1 MSRQASQ
8 DFAIRMFHVHIPV
21 NRFPEDFFAIRFLPP
36 RISFFQD
43 WFQSAVVEGRL
54 AHLLLLINK
63 RSELMMFWGLMHT
76 SLGSIHVSN
85 MTTGIRPYKY
95 CLSLSF
101 FTFYFS
107 FVDALFSRSFDHFLC
122 LINFTFTIVLSLF
135 SSFDS
140 NIEIDILDKNT
151 PESYKARDTQK
162 PGQPRP
168 DKKKKKEK
176 ETTKKGGKQKWEGTE
191 WRFSVL
197 SLVITVLF
205 KFLCISALFVFACMC
220 FLCFIIVTGFERFL
234 AIDFSLI
241 WFWFFGFLNDALFFS
256 ACACSSWLGLHR
268 WRLFN
273 FRDDDLWLMRWEWD
287 MNDYSVLNTSFL
299 PYICL
304 FDDWNFV
311 NQFNGLVP
319 LSMVSVL

>member
-1 MSRQASQ
+1 
-8 DFAIRMFHVHIPV
+8 
-21 NRFPEDFFAIRFLPP
+21 
-36 RISFFQD
+36 
-43 WFQSAVVEGRL
+43 
-54 AHLLLLINK
+54 
-63 RSELMMFWGLMHT
+63 MHT

-176 ETTKKGGKQKWEGTE
+176 ETTKKGGKQK
-191 WRFSVL
+191 
-197 SLVITVLF
+197 
-205 KFLCISALFVFACMC
+205 
-220 FLCFIIVTGFERFL
+220 
-234 AIDFSLI
+234 
-241 WFWFFGFLNDALFFS
+241 
-256 ACACSSWLGLHR
+256 
-268 WRLFN
+268 
-273 FRDDDLWLMRWEWD
+273 
-287 MNDYSVLNTSFL
+287 
-299 PYICL
+299 
-304 FDDWNFV
+304 
-311 NQFNGLVP
+311 
-319 LSMVSVL
+319 